1 MESFNKND
9 KIVKSYYE
17 FKEAKRN
24 NEMID
29 TIKDKAIDSKSINF
43 ANKLFIQ
50 SMEASGI
57 MFIFLKKRSPISI
70 DEYTKRMKIE

>member
-43 ANKLFIQ
+43 ANKLFI
-50 SMEASGI
+50 
-57 MFIFLKKRSPISI
+57 
-70 DEYTKRMKIE
+70 